1 MIELLQCSKR
11 RVILSPEGG
20 ESHEEQTKSDR
31 SCSQKGCRTR
41 TSQGRK
47 SDNLLE
53 YLPTK
58 GTRCTGALQEQQI
71 MATAIAERIVG
82 KLIATSVVEEVDRE
96 LYVYGFFLL
105 ITRFFFF
112 LVTFA
117 FGGLLGIPLESVI
130 FYIVFILLRSYAGG
144 VHAKTEMACTVW
156 TTLAM
161 AASVLGIKAM
171 ELTSSNFAVSLI
183 LITGSLCIFVFCP
196 LDTKEK
202 PLSSQEKKHYR
213 IVCRLLISLCV
224 AASIIAQS
232 LPLSIVRY
240 SIASGIFLE
249 SIFLSLGKLNKFMYE
264 TV

>member
-20 ESHEEQTKSDR
+20 ESHEERTKSDR

-144 VHAKTEMACTVW
+144 VHAKTEMACTLW
-156 TTLAM
+156 TTLA
-161 AASVLGIKAM
+161 LGVTVATIKA
-171 ELTSSNFAVSLI
+171 LAVSNEKAFLLLLYLYNIPFSVVI
-183 LITGSLCIFVFCP
+183 LALQASSI
-196 LDTKEK
+196 
-202 PLSSQEKKHYR
+202 LSVSKS
-213 IVCRLLISLCV
+213 RLLETSTACAIRFVRLCKCT
-224 AASIIAQS
+224 I
-232 LPLSIVRY
+232 
-240 SIASGIFLE
+240 
-249 SIFLSLGKLNKFMYE
+249 KMYK
-264 TV
+264 

>member
-20 ESHEEQTKSDR
+20 ESHEERTKSDR

-161 AASVLGIKAM
+161 GISVALIKVL
-171 ELTSSNFAVSLI
+171 EDVSMNIVPL
-183 LITGSLCIFVFCP
+183 LLVGDLCLYLFSP
-196 LDTKEK
+196 LDSREK
-202 PLSSQEKKHYR
+202 PLDASEQRRYKKVCYCLLAVYNAVI
-213 IVCRLLISLCV
+213 IVSELGNCLFLYYPVVCSILLEAVLLIV
-224 AASIIAQS
+224 
-232 LPLSIVRY
+232 
-240 SIASGIFLE
+240 
-249 SIFLSLGKLNKFMYE
+249 GKYGYYAHI
-264 TV
+264 